1 MADSILDR
9 IRKGWNAF
17 SDKGPADVIDY
28 DLGSSYYSMPFR
40 SKTFTASDKTTIGA
54 IKNRIAVDASDMSIR
69 HVRIDDN
76 EQYTETIK
84 SGFNECLT
92 VKANIDQTGRAW
104 RQSTISL
111 LLDAGVIA
119 IVPVDTSVSP
129 IATGSYDIYSMRTGP
144 IVQWYPAHVKVRLYN
159 EKTGKEE
166 EVIVR
171 KDYAAIVENPFYDVM
186 NEPNSTFQRLIR
198 KVAIL
203 DKLDDK
209 LGNGKLDLLFQLP
222 FAIKTEARRQQAE
235 ERRKQIEQQLKDSK
249 YGIAY
254 TDGTEHITQLNRS
267 VENNLL
273 DQVKY
278 LETKLYGQMGVSE
291 NVLNG
296 TANEEEMLNYYNRT
310 LEPILSS
317 ITDNMTRTFL
327 TKTARTQGQR
337 VKFFRDP
344 FRLIESSTL
353 AELADKFTR
362 NEIMSSNEFRA
373 VIGLHK
379 SDDPKAD
386 QLINSNLN
394 QASDQNSNYTADPS
408 DSGMYEEGD
417 EPADDQISEDEYN
430 EANSQLDELD
440 KLLDELTK
448 QVQGA

>member
-222 FAIKTEARRQQAE
+222 FAIKTEGRRE
-235 ERRKQIEQQLKDSK
+235 EANKRLAQIEDQLHNST

-254 TDGTEHITQLNRS
+254 IDATEKVTQLNRPA
-267 VENNLL
+267 ENTLL
-273 DQVKY
+273 EQVG
-278 LETKLYGQMGVSE
+278 KLTEQLSAQMGITTGIMDGSADE
-291 NVLNG
+291 Q
-296 TANEEEMLNYYNRT
+296 TMTNYYSRT
-310 LEPILSS
+310 IDPILAA
-317 ITDNMTRTFL
+317 ITDAMRSTFL
-327 TKTARTQGQR
+327 TKTARSQNQS
-337 VKFFRDP
+337 VMYFRDP
-344 FRLIESSTL
+344 FRLIPISQLS
-353 AELADKFTR
+353 ELGDKLTR
-362 NEIMSSNEFRA
+362 NEILTSNEFRS
-373 VIGLHK
+373 VLGYRPSK
-379 SDDPKAD
+379 DPKAD
-386 QLINSNLN
+386 ELRNKNLN
-394 QASDQNSNYTADPS
+394 PNTAQSPLAES
-408 DSGMYEEGD
+408 
-417 EPADDQISEDEYN
+417 
-430 EANSQLDELD
+430 
-440 KLLDELTK
+440 
-448 QVQGA
+448 

>member
-1 MADSILDR
+1 MISAM
-9 IRKGWNAF
+9 
-17 SDKGPADVIDY
+17 Y
-28 DLGSSYYSMPFR
+28 
-40 SKTFTASDKTTIGA
+40 
-54 IKNRIAVDASDMSIR
+54 NRIAIDVAAVNIE
-69 HVRIDDN
+69 HVRVDKEDHY
-76 EQYTETIK
+76 EETIF
-84 SGFNECLT
+84 SGLNDCL
-92 VKANIDQTGRAW
+92 KYSANIDQSGREFVMDIVL
-104 RQSTISL
+104 TMM
-111 LLDAGVIA
+111 DEGVA
-119 IVPVDTSVSP
+119 AVVPVDLDVSP
-129 IATGSYDIYSMRTGP
+129 VENNSYDIKTMRVGKIREWFPDSVRVDLYNDRTGRREEITVP
-144 IVQWYPAHVKVRLYN
+144 KSMTAIIQNPLY
-159 EKTGKEE
+159 
-166 EVIVR
+166 
-171 KDYAAIVENPFYDVM
+171 AVM
-186 NEPNSTFQRLIR
+186 NEPNSTLQRLIH
-198 KVAIL
+198 KLALL
-203 DKLDDK
+203 DVIDEQS
-209 LGNGKLDLLFQLP
+209 GSGKLDLIIQLP
-222 FAIKTEARRQQAE
+222 YVIKTEARRQQAE

>member
-1 MADSILDR
+1 MDIVLTMMDDGVA
-9 IRKGWNAF
+9 
-17 SDKGPADVIDY
+17 
-28 DLGSSYYSMPFR
+28 
-40 SKTFTASDKTTIGA
+40 
-54 IKNRIAVDASDMSIR
+54 AV
-69 HVRIDDN
+69 
-76 EQYTETIK
+76 
-84 SGFNECLT
+84 
-92 VKANIDQTGRAW
+92 
-104 RQSTISL
+104 
-111 LLDAGVIA
+111 
-119 IVPVDTSVSP
+119 VPVDLDASP
-129 IATGSYDIYSMRTGP
+129 IENNSYDIKTMRVGKIREWFPDSVRVDLYNDRTGRREEITVP
-144 IVQWYPAHVKVRLYN
+144 KSMTAIIQNPLY
-159 EKTGKEE
+159 
-166 EVIVR
+166 
-171 KDYAAIVENPFYDVM
+171 AVM
-186 NEPNSTFQRLIR
+186 NEPNSTLQRLIH
-198 KVAIL
+198 KLALL
-203 DKLDDK
+203 DVIDEQS
-209 LGNGKLDLLFQLP
+209 GSGKLDLIIQLP
-222 FAIKTEARRQQAE
+222 YVIKTEARRQQAE

-273 DQVKY
+273 EQVKY

-362 NEIMSSNEFRA
+362 NEIMSSNEFRS

-394 QASDQNSNYTADPS
+394 QASDQNGNYTADPS

-417 EPADDQISEDEYN
+417 EPVDDQISEDEYN

>member
-1 MADSILDR
+1 M
-9 IRKGWNAF
+9 
-17 SDKGPADVIDY
+17 Y
-28 DLGSSYYSMPFR
+28 
-40 SKTFTASDKTTIGA
+40 
-54 IKNRIAVDASDMSIR
+54 NRIAIDVAAVNIE
-69 HVRIDDN
+69 HVRVDKEDHY
-76 EQYTETIK
+76 EETIS
-84 SGFNECLT
+84 SGLNDCL
-92 VKANIDQTGRAW
+92 KYSANIDQSGREFVMDIVL
-104 RQSTISL
+104 TMM
-111 LLDAGVIA
+111 DEGVA
-119 IVPVDTSVSP
+119 AVVPVDLDVSP
-129 IATGSYDIYSMRTGP
+129 VENNSYDIKTMRVGKIREWFPDSVRVDLYNDRTGRREEITVP
-144 IVQWYPAHVKVRLYN
+144 KSMTAIIQNPLY
-159 EKTGKEE
+159 
-166 EVIVR
+166 
-171 KDYAAIVENPFYDVM
+171 AVM
-186 NEPNSTFQRLIR
+186 NEPNSTLQRLIH
-198 KVAIL
+198 KLALL
-203 DKLDDK
+203 DVIDEQS
-209 LGNGKLDLLFQLP
+209 GSGKLDLIIQLP
-222 FAIKTEARRQQAE
+222 YVIKTEARRQQAE

>member
-1 MADSILDR
+1 MSNLPDR
-9 IRKGWNAF
+9 LINAWNAF
-17 SDKGPADVIDY
+17 RKLPTIYNPLLGPGTGYRPDRNY
-28 DLGSSYYSMPFR
+28 LSPRSERSMI
-40 SKTFTASDKTTIGA
+40 SAMY
-54 IKNRIAVDASDMSIR
+54 NRIAIDVAAVNIE
-69 HVRIDDN
+69 HVRVDKEDHY
-76 EQYTETIK
+76 EETIS
-84 SGFNECLT
+84 SGLNDCL
-92 VKANIDQTGRAW
+92 KYSANIDQSGREFVMDIVL
-104 RQSTISL
+104 TMM
-111 LLDAGVIA
+111 DEGVA
-119 IVPVDTSVSP
+119 AVVPVDLDVSP
-129 IATGSYDIYSMRTGP
+129 VENNSYDIKTMRVGKIREWFPDSVRVDLYNDRTGRREEITVP
-144 IVQWYPAHVKVRLYN
+144 KSMTAIIQNPLY
-159 EKTGKEE
+159 
-166 EVIVR
+166 
-171 KDYAAIVENPFYDVM
+171 AVM
-186 NEPNSTFQRLIR
+186 NEPNSTLQRLIH
-198 KVAIL
+198 KLALL
-203 DKLDDK
+203 DVIDEQS
-209 LGNGKLDLLFQLP
+209 GSGKLDLIIQLP
-222 FAIKTEARRQQAE
+222 YVIKTEARRQQAE

-394 QASDQNSNYTADPS
+394 QPIDQYSNYTADPS

-417 EPADDQISEDEYN
+417 EPVDDQISEDEYN

>member
-84 SGFNECLT
+84 SGFNECLS

-111 LLDAGVIA
+111 LLDVGVIA

-129 IATGSYDIYSMRTGP
+129 IATGSYDIYSVRTGP

-222 FAIKTEARRQQAE
+222 FAIKTEGRRE
-235 ERRKQIEQQLKDSK
+235 EANKRLAQIEDQLHNST

-254 TDGTEHITQLNRS
+254 IDATEKVTQLNRPA
-267 VENNLL
+267 ENTLL
-273 DQVKY
+273 EQVG
-278 LETKLYGQMGVSE
+278 KLTEQLSAQMGITTGIMDGSADE
-291 NVLNG
+291 Q
-296 TANEEEMLNYYNRT
+296 TMTNYYSRT
-310 LEPILSS
+310 IDPILAA
-317 ITDNMTRTFL
+317 ITDAMRSTFL
-327 TKTARTQGQR
+327 TKTARSQNQS
-337 VKFFRDP
+337 VMYFRDP
-344 FRLIESSTL
+344 FRLIPISQLS
-353 AELADKFTR
+353 ELGDKLTR
-362 NEIMSSNEFRA
+362 NEILTSNEFRS
-373 VIGLHK
+373 VLGYRPSK
-379 SDDPKAD
+379 DPKAD
-386 QLINSNLN
+386 ELRNKNLN
-394 QASDQNSNYTADPS
+394 PNT
-408 DSGMYEEGD
+408 
-417 EPADDQISEDEYN
+417 
-430 EANSQLDELD
+430 SQSPLAES
-440 KLLDELTK
+440 
-448 QVQGA
+448 

>member
-17 SDKGPADVIDY
+17 SDKGPANVIDY

-129 IATGSYDIYSMRTGP
+129 IATGSYDIYSVRTGP
-144 IVQWYPAHVKVRLYN
+144 IVQWYPSHVKVRLYN

-222 FAIKTEARRQQAE
+222 FAIKTEGRRE
-235 ERRKQIEQQLKDSK
+235 EANKRLAQIEDQLHNST

-254 TDGTEHITQLNRS
+254 IDATEKVTQLNRPA
-267 VENNLL
+267 ENTLL
-273 DQVKY
+273 EQVG
-278 LETKLYGQMGVSE
+278 KLTEQLSAQMGITTGIMDGSADE
-291 NVLNG
+291 Q
-296 TANEEEMLNYYNRT
+296 TMTNYYSRT
-310 LEPILSS
+310 IDPILAA
-317 ITDNMTRTFL
+317 ITDAMRSTFL
-327 TKTARTQGQR
+327 TKTARSQNQS
-337 VKFFRDP
+337 VMYFRDP
-344 FRLIESSTL
+344 FRLIPISQLS
-353 AELADKFTR
+353 ELGDKLTR
-362 NEIMSSNEFRA
+362 NEILTSNEFRS
-373 VIGLHK
+373 VLGYRPSK
-379 SDDPKAD
+379 DPKAD
-386 QLINSNLN
+386 ELRNKNLN
-394 QASDQNSNYTADPS
+394 PNTSQSPL
-408 DSGMYEEGD
+408 EE
-417 EPADDQISEDEYN
+417 S
-430 EANSQLDELD
+430 
-440 KLLDELTK
+440 
-448 QVQGA
+448 

>member
-17 SDKGPADVIDY
+17 SDKGPADGIDY

-129 IATGSYDIYSMRTGP
+129 IATGSYDIYSVRTGP

-222 FAIKTEARRQQAE
+222 FAIKTEGRRE
-235 ERRKQIEQQLKDSK
+235 EANKRLAQIEDQLHNST

-254 TDGTEHITQLNRS
+254 IDATEKVTQLNRPA
-267 VENNLL
+267 ENTLL
-273 DQVKY
+273 EQVG
-278 LETKLYGQMGVSE
+278 KLTEQLSAQMGITTGIMDGSADE
-291 NVLNG
+291 Q
-296 TANEEEMLNYYNRT
+296 TMTNYYSRT
-310 LEPILSS
+310 IDPILAA
-317 ITDNMTRTFL
+317 ITDAMRSTFL
-327 TKTARTQGQR
+327 TKTARSQNQS
-337 VKFFRDP
+337 VMYFRDP
-344 FRLIESSTL
+344 FRLIPISQLS
-353 AELADKFTR
+353 ELGDKLTR
-362 NEIMSSNEFRA
+362 NEILTSNEFRS
-373 VIGLHK
+373 VLGYRPSK
-379 SDDPKAD
+379 DPKAD
-386 QLINSNLN
+386 ELRNKNLN
-394 QASDQNSNYTADPS
+394 PNT
-408 DSGMYEEGD
+408 
-417 EPADDQISEDEYN
+417 
-430 EANSQLDELD
+430 SQSPLAEN
-440 KLLDELTK
+440 
-448 QVQGA
+448 

>member
-17 SDKGPADVIDY
+17 SDKGRADVFDY

-104 RQSTISL
+104 RQITISL
-111 LLDAGVIA
+111 MLDAGVIA

-222 FAIKTEARRQQAE
+222 FAIKTEGRRE
-235 ERRKQIEQQLKDSK
+235 EANKRLAQIEDQLHNST

-254 TDGTEHITQLNRS
+254 IDATEKVTQLNRPA
-267 VENNLL
+267 ENTLL
-273 DQVKY
+273 EQVG
-278 LETKLYGQMGVSE
+278 KLTEQLSAQMGITTGIMDGSADE
-291 NVLNG
+291 Q
-296 TANEEEMLNYYNRT
+296 TMTNYYSRT
-310 LEPILSS
+310 IDPILAA
-317 ITDNMTRTFL
+317 ITDAMRSTFL
-327 TKTARTQGQR
+327 TKTARSQNQS
-337 VKFFRDP
+337 VMYFRDP
-344 FRLIESSTL
+344 FRLIPISQLS
-353 AELADKFTR
+353 ELGDKLTR
-362 NEIMSSNEFRA
+362 NEILTSNEFRS
-373 VIGLHK
+373 VLGYRPSK
-379 SDDPKAD
+379 DPKAD
-386 QLINSNLN
+386 ELRNKNLN
-394 QASDQNSNYTADPS
+394 PNT
-408 DSGMYEEGD
+408 
-417 EPADDQISEDEYN
+417 
-430 EANSQLDELD
+430 SQSPLAES
-440 KLLDELTK
+440 
-448 QVQGA
+448 

>member
-104 RQSTISL
+104 LQSTISL

-129 IATGSYDIYSMRTGP
+129 IATGSYDIYSVRTGP

-222 FAIKTEARRQQAE
+222 FAIKTEGRRE
-235 ERRKQIEQQLKDSK
+235 EANKRLAQIEDQLHNST

-254 TDGTEHITQLNRS
+254 IDATEKVTQLNRPAENTLLEQ
-267 VENNLL
+267 VEKLT
-273 DQVKY
+273 DQ
-278 LETKLYGQMGVSE
+278 LAAQMGITTGIMDGSADE
-291 NVLNG
+291 Q
-296 TANEEEMLNYYNRT
+296 TMTNYYSRT
-310 LEPILSS
+310 IDPILAA
-317 ITDNMTRTFL
+317 ITDAMRSTFL
-327 TKTARTQGQR
+327 TKTARSQNQS
-337 VKFFRDP
+337 VMYFRDP
-344 FRLIESSTL
+344 FRLIPISQLS
-353 AELADKFTR
+353 ELGDKLTR
-362 NEIMSSNEFRA
+362 NEILTSNEFRS
-373 VIGLHK
+373 VLGYRPSK
-379 SDDPKAD
+379 DPKAD
-386 QLINSNLN
+386 ELRNKNLN
-394 QASDQNSNYTADPS
+394 PNTAQSPLAES
-408 DSGMYEEGD
+408 
-417 EPADDQISEDEYN
+417 
-430 EANSQLDELD
+430 
-440 KLLDELTK
+440 
-448 QVQGA
+448 

>member
-17 SDKGPADVIDY
+17 SDKGPADVLDY

-84 SGFNECLT
+84 SGFNECLS

-111 LLDAGVIA
+111 LLDVGVIA

-129 IATGSYDIYSMRTGP
+129 IATGSYDIYSVRTGP

-222 FAIKTEARRQQAE
+222 FAIKTEGRRE
-235 ERRKQIEQQLKDSK
+235 EANKRLAQIEDQLHNST

-254 TDGTEHITQLNRS
+254 IDATEKVTQLNRPA
-267 VENNLL
+267 ENTLL
-273 DQVKY
+273 EQVG
-278 LETKLYGQMGVSE
+278 KLTEQLSAQMGITTGIMDGSADE
-291 NVLNG
+291 Q
-296 TANEEEMLNYYNRT
+296 TMTNYYSRT
-310 LEPILSS
+310 IDPILAA
-317 ITDNMTRTFL
+317 ITDAMRSTFL
-327 TKTARTQGQR
+327 TKTARSQNQS
-337 VKFFRDP
+337 VMYFRDP
-344 FRLIESSTL
+344 FRLIPISQLS
-353 AELADKFTR
+353 ELGDKLTR
-362 NEIMSSNEFRA
+362 NEILTSNEFRS
-373 VIGLHK
+373 VLGYRPSK
-379 SDDPKAD
+379 DPKAD
-386 QLINSNLN
+386 ELRNKNLN
-394 QASDQNSNYTADPS
+394 PNT
-408 DSGMYEEGD
+408 
-417 EPADDQISEDEYN
+417 
-430 EANSQLDELD
+430 SQSPLAES
-440 KLLDELTK
+440 
-448 QVQGA
+448 

>member
-129 IATGSYDIYSMRTGP
+129 IATGSYDIYSVRTGP

-222 FAIKTEARRQQAE
+222 FAIKTEGRRE
-235 ERRKQIEQQLKDSK
+235 EANKRLAQIEDQLHNST

-254 TDGTEHITQLNRS
+254 IDATEKVTQLNRPA
-267 VENNLL
+267 ENTLL
-273 DQVKY
+273 EQVG
-278 LETKLYGQMGVSE
+278 KLTEQLSAQMGITTGIMDGSADE
-291 NVLNG
+291 Q
-296 TANEEEMLNYYNRT
+296 TMTNYYSRT
-310 LEPILSS
+310 IDPILAA
-317 ITDNMTRTFL
+317 ITDAMRSTFL
-327 TKTARTQGQR
+327 TKTARSQNQS
-337 VKFFRDP
+337 VMYFRDP
-344 FRLIESSTL
+344 FRLIPISQLS
-353 AELADKFTR
+353 ELGDKLTR
-362 NEIMSSNEFRA
+362 NEILTSNEFRS
-373 VIGLHK
+373 VLGYRPSK
-379 SDDPKAD
+379 DPKAD
-386 QLINSNLN
+386 ELRNKNLN
-394 QASDQNSNYTADPS
+394 PNTAQSPLAES
-408 DSGMYEEGD
+408 
-417 EPADDQISEDEYN
+417 
-430 EANSQLDELD
+430 
-440 KLLDELTK
+440 
-448 QVQGA
+448 

>member
-111 LLDAGVIA
+111 LLDNGVIA

-222 FAIKTEARRQQAE
+222 FAIKTEGRRE
-235 ERRKQIEQQLKDSK
+235 EANKRLAQIEDQLHNST

-254 TDGTEHITQLNRS
+254 IDATEKVTQLNRPA
-267 VENNLL
+267 ENTLL
-273 DQVKY
+273 EQVG
-278 LETKLYGQMGVSE
+278 KLTEQLSAQMGITTGIMDGSADE
-291 NVLNG
+291 Q
-296 TANEEEMLNYYNRT
+296 TMTNYYSRT
-310 LEPILSS
+310 IDPILAA
-317 ITDNMTRTFL
+317 ITDAMRSTFL
-327 TKTARTQGQR
+327 TKTARSQNQS
-337 VKFFRDP
+337 VMYFRDP
-344 FRLIESSTL
+344 FRLIPISQLS
-353 AELADKFTR
+353 ELGDKLTR
-362 NEIMSSNEFRA
+362 NEILTSNEFRS
-373 VIGLHK
+373 VLGYRPSK
-379 SDDPKAD
+379 DPKAD
-386 QLINSNLN
+386 ELRNKNLN
-394 QASDQNSNYTADPS
+394 PNTAQSPLAES
-408 DSGMYEEGD
+408 
-417 EPADDQISEDEYN
+417 
-430 EANSQLDELD
+430 
-440 KLLDELTK
+440 
-448 QVQGA
+448 

>member
-111 LLDAGVIA
+111 LLDNGVIA

-222 FAIKTEARRQQAE
+222 FAIKTEGRRE
-235 ERRKQIEQQLKDSK
+235 EANKRLAQIEDQLHNST

-254 TDGTEHITQLNRS
+254 IDATEKVTQLNRPA
-267 VENNLL
+267 ENTLL
-273 DQVKY
+273 EQVG
-278 LETKLYGQMGVSE
+278 KLTEQLSAQMGITTSIMDGSADE
-291 NVLNG
+291 Q
-296 TANEEEMLNYYNRT
+296 TMTNYYSRT
-310 LEPILSS
+310 IDPILAA
-317 ITDNMTRTFL
+317 ITDAMRSTFL
-327 TKTARTQGQR
+327 TKTARSQNQS
-337 VKFFRDP
+337 VLYFRDP
-344 FRLIESSTL
+344 FRLIPISQLS
-353 AELADKFTR
+353 ELGDKLTR
-362 NEIMSSNEFRA
+362 NEILTSNEFRS
-373 VIGLHK
+373 VLGYRPSK
-379 SDDPKAD
+379 DPKAD
-386 QLINSNLN
+386 ELRNKNLN
-394 QASDQNSNYTADPS
+394 PNTAQSPLAES
-408 DSGMYEEGD
+408 
-417 EPADDQISEDEYN
+417 
-430 EANSQLDELD
+430 
-440 KLLDELTK
+440 
-448 QVQGA
+448 

>member
-129 IATGSYDIYSMRTGP
+129 IATGSYDIYSVRTGP

-222 FAIKTEARRQQAE
+222 FAIKTEGRRE
-235 ERRKQIEQQLKDSK
+235 EANKRLAQIEDQLHNST

-254 TDGTEHITQLNRS
+254 IDATEKVTQLNRPA
-267 VENNLL
+267 ENTLL
-273 DQVKY
+273 EQVG
-278 LETKLYGQMGVSE
+278 KLTEQLSAQMGITTGIMDGSADE
-291 NVLNG
+291 Q
-296 TANEEEMLNYYNRT
+296 TMTNYYSRT
-310 LEPILSS
+310 IDPILAA
-317 ITDNMTRTFL
+317 ITDAMRSTFL
-327 TKTARTQGQR
+327 TKTARSQNQS
-337 VKFFRDP
+337 VMYFRDP
-344 FRLIESSTL
+344 FRLIPISQLS
-353 AELADKFTR
+353 ELGDKLTR
-362 NEIMSSNEFRA
+362 NEILTSNEFRS
-373 VIGLHK
+373 VLGYRPSK
-379 SDDPKAD
+379 DPKAD
-386 QLINSNLN
+386 ELRNKNLN
-394 QASDQNSNYTADPS
+394 PNT
-408 DSGMYEEGD
+408 
-417 EPADDQISEDEYN
+417 
-430 EANSQLDELD
+430 SQSPLAEN
-440 KLLDELTK
+440 
-448 QVQGA
+448 

>member
-111 LLDAGVIA
+111 LLDNGVIA

-222 FAIKTEARRQQAE
+222 FAIKTEGRRE
-235 ERRKQIEQQLKDSK
+235 EANKRLAQIEDQLHNST

-254 TDGTEHITQLNRS
+254 IDATEKVTQLNRPA
-267 VENNLL
+267 ENTLL
-273 DQVKY
+273 EQVG
-278 LETKLYGQMGVSE
+278 KLTEQLSAQMGITTSIMDGSADE
-291 NVLNG
+291 Q
-296 TANEEEMLNYYNRT
+296 TMTNYYSRT
-310 LEPILSS
+310 IDPILAA
-317 ITDNMTRTFL
+317 ITDAMRSTFL
-327 TKTARTQGQR
+327 TKTARSQNQS
-337 VKFFRDP
+337 VLYFRDP
-344 FRLIESSTL
+344 FRLIPISQLS
-353 AELADKFTR
+353 ELGDKLTR
-362 NEIMSSNEFRA
+362 NEILTSNEFRS
-373 VIGLHK
+373 VLGYRPSK
-379 SDDPKAD
+379 DPKAD
-386 QLINSNLN
+386 ELRNKNLN
-394 QASDQNSNYTADPS
+394 PNT
-408 DSGMYEEGD
+408 
-417 EPADDQISEDEYN
+417 
-430 EANSQLDELD
+430 SQSPLAES
-440 KLLDELTK
+440 
-448 QVQGA
+448 

>member
-1 MADSILDR
+1 M
-9 IRKGWNAF
+9 K
-17 SDKGPADVIDY
+17 
-28 DLGSSYYSMPFR
+28 YS
-40 SKTFTASDKTTIGA
+40 
-54 IKNRIAVDASDMSIR
+54 
-69 HVRIDDN
+69 
-76 EQYTETIK
+76 
-84 SGFNECLT
+84 
-92 VKANIDQTGRAW
+92 ANIDQSGREFVMDIVL
-104 RQSTISL
+104 TMM
-111 LLDAGVIA
+111 DDGVA
-119 IVPVDTSVSP
+119 AVVPVDLDVSP
-129 IATGSYDIYSMRTGP
+129 VENNSYDIKTMRVGKIREWFPDSVRVDLYNDRTGRREEITVP
-144 IVQWYPAHVKVRLYN
+144 KSMTAIIQNPLY
-159 EKTGKEE
+159 
-166 EVIVR
+166 
-171 KDYAAIVENPFYDVM
+171 AVM
-186 NEPNSTFQRLIR
+186 NEPNSTLQRLIH
-198 KVAIL
+198 KLALL
-203 DKLDDK
+203 DVIDEQS
-209 LGNGKLDLLFQLP
+209 GSGKLDLIIQLP
-222 FAIKTEARRQQAE
+222 YLIRTEARRQQAE

-273 DQVKY
+273 EQVKY

-362 NEIMSSNEFRA
+362 NEIMSSNEFRS

-394 QASDQNSNYTADPS
+394 QASDQNSNYTADPL
-408 DSGMYEEGD
+408 DSGMHEEGD
-417 EPADDQISEDEYN
+417 EPVDDQISEDEYN
-430 EANSQLDELD
+430 EANGQLDELD

-448 QVQGA
+448 QVQGV

>member
-222 FAIKTEARRQQAE
+222 FAIKTEGRRE
-235 ERRKQIEQQLKDSK
+235 EANKRLAQIEDQLHNST

-254 TDGTEHITQLNRS
+254 IDATEKVTQLNRPA
-267 VENNLL
+267 ENTLL
-273 DQVKY
+273 EQVG
-278 LETKLYGQMGVSE
+278 KLTEQLSAQMGITTGIMDGSADE
-291 NVLNG
+291 Q
-296 TANEEEMLNYYNRT
+296 TMTNYYSRT
-310 LEPILSS
+310 IDPILAA
-317 ITDNMTRTFL
+317 ITDAMRSTFL
-327 TKTARTQGQR
+327 TKTARSQNQS
-337 VKFFRDP
+337 VMYFRDP
-344 FRLIESSTL
+344 FRLIPISQLS
-353 AELADKFTR
+353 ELGDKLTR
-362 NEIMSSNEFRA
+362 NEILTSNEFRS
-373 VIGLHK
+373 VLGYRPSK
-379 SDDPKAD
+379 DPKAD
-386 QLINSNLN
+386 ELRNKNLN
-394 QASDQNSNYTADPS
+394 PNT
-408 DSGMYEEGD
+408 
-417 EPADDQISEDEYN
+417 
-430 EANSQLDELD
+430 SQSPLAES
-440 KLLDELTK
+440 
-448 QVQGA
+448 

>member
-1 MADSILDR
+1 M
-9 IRKGWNAF
+9 
-17 SDKGPADVIDY
+17 Y
-28 DLGSSYYSMPFR
+28 
-40 SKTFTASDKTTIGA
+40 
-54 IKNRIAVDASDMSIR
+54 NRIAIDVAAVNIE
-69 HVRIDDN
+69 HVRVDKEDHY
-76 EQYTETIK
+76 EETIS
-84 SGFNECLT
+84 SGLNDCL
-92 VKANIDQTGRAW
+92 KYSANIDQSGREFVMDIVLTMMDDGVAAVVP
-104 RQSTISL
+104 ID
-111 LLDAGVIA
+111 LD
-119 IVPVDTSVSP
+119 VSP
-129 IATGSYDIYSMRTGP
+129 VENNSYDIKTMRVGKIREWFPDSVRVDLYNDRTGRREEITVP
-144 IVQWYPAHVKVRLYN
+144 KSMTAIIQNPLY
-159 EKTGKEE
+159 
-166 EVIVR
+166 
-171 KDYAAIVENPFYDVM
+171 AVM
-186 NEPNSTFQRLIR
+186 NEPNSTLQRLIH
-198 KVAIL
+198 KLALL
-203 DKLDDK
+203 DVIDEQS
-209 LGNGKLDLLFQLP
+209 GSGKLDLIIQLP
-222 FAIKTEARRQQAE
+222 YVIKTEARRQQAE

-267 VENNLL
+267 VGNNLL
-273 DQVKY
+273 EQVKY

-362 NEIMSSNEFRA
+362 NEIMSSNEFRS

-408 DSGMYEEGD
+408 DSGMHEEGC
-417 EPADDQISEDEYN
+417 
-430 EANSQLDELD
+430 
-440 KLLDELTK
+440 
-448 QVQGA
+448 

>member
-129 IATGSYDIYSMRTGP
+129 IATGSYDIYSVRTGP

-222 FAIKTEARRQQAE
+222 FAIKTEGRRE
-235 ERRKQIEQQLKDSK
+235 EANKRLAQIEDQLHNST

-254 TDGTEHITQLNRS
+254 IDATEKVTQLNRPA
-267 VENNLL
+267 ENTLL
-273 DQVKY
+273 EQVG
-278 LETKLYGQMGVSE
+278 KLTEQLSAQMGITTGIMDGSADE
-291 NVLNG
+291 Q
-296 TANEEEMLNYYNRT
+296 TMTNY
-310 LEPILSS
+310 
-317 ITDNMTRTFL
+317 
-327 TKTARTQGQR
+327 
-337 VKFFRDP
+337 
-344 FRLIESSTL
+344 
-353 AELADKFTR
+353 
-362 NEIMSSNEFRA
+362 
-373 VIGLHK
+373 
-379 SDDPKAD
+379 
-386 QLINSNLN
+386 
-394 QASDQNSNYTADPS
+394 
-408 DSGMYEEGD
+408 
-417 EPADDQISEDEYN
+417 
-430 EANSQLDELD
+430 
-440 KLLDELTK
+440 
-448 QVQGA
+448 

>member
-1 MADSILDR
+1 
-9 IRKGWNAF
+9 
-17 SDKGPADVIDY
+17 
-28 DLGSSYYSMPFR
+28 
-40 SKTFTASDKTTIGA
+40 
-54 IKNRIAVDASDMSIR
+54 
-69 HVRIDDN
+69 
-76 EQYTETIK
+76 
-84 SGFNECLT
+84 
-92 VKANIDQTGRAW
+92 
-104 RQSTISL
+104 
-111 LLDAGVIA
+111 
-119 IVPVDTSVSP
+119 
-129 IATGSYDIYSMRTGP
+129 
-144 IVQWYPAHVKVRLYN
+144 
-159 EKTGKEE
+159 
-166 EVIVR
+166 
-171 KDYAAIVENPFYDVM
+171 
-186 NEPNSTFQRLIR
+186 
-198 KVAIL
+198 
-203 DKLDDK
+203 
-209 LGNGKLDLLFQLP
+209 
-222 FAIKTEARRQQAE
+222 
-235 ERRKQIEQQLKDSK
+235 
-249 YGIAY
+249 
-254 TDGTEHITQLNRS
+254 
-267 VENNLL
+267 
-273 DQVKY
+273 
-278 LETKLYGQMGVSE
+278 MGVSE

-317 ITDNMTRTFL
+317 ITDNMTRTFI

-417 EPADDQISEDEYN
+417 EPVDDQISEDEYN
-430 EANSQLDELD
+430 EANSQLDEID